1 MAHQRIEIDDLNR
14 RVESLLS
21 EPSSTSASDSTAYT
35 KELEQIIELLESER
49 EDLESEC
56 TSLKDSLGAIEESM
70 ESQSAQDAKII
81 ETLRQD
87 LMDSEEVRIVPYTYY
102 GHIYSCLARHTILT
116 HCPIRRSEQLLMI
129 PWHS

>member
-87 LMDSEEVRIVPYTYY
+87 LMDSEEVRIVPYTM
-102 GHIYSCLARHTILT
+102 GTF
-116 HCPIRRSEQLLMI
+116 IRA
-129 PWHS
+129 

>member
-56 TSLKDSLGAIEESM
+56 TSLKYSLGAIEESM
-70 ESQSAQDAKII
+70 ESQSAQDAMII

-87 LMDSEEVRIVPYTYY
+87 LMYSEEVRIVPYTM
-102 GHIYSCLARHTILT
+102 GTF
-116 HCPIRRSEQLLMI
+116 IRA
-129 PWHS
+129 